1 MVSKSLWII
10 IHFSGVT
17 KAGNTIGIKGF
28 GIISSLFAL
37 ICSTVFTLRVL
48 SGIRKRKCWNETEA
62 KKEQS
67 TIEYFEN

>member
-1 MVSKSLWII
+1 MISKSLWRI

-28 GIISSLFAL
+28 GIVSSLFAL
-37 ICSTVFTLRVL
+37 ICLTVFGLRML
-48 SGIRKRKCWNETEA
+48 SKLRKRNGWNETEA

-67 TIEYFEN
+67 TIEDCEN